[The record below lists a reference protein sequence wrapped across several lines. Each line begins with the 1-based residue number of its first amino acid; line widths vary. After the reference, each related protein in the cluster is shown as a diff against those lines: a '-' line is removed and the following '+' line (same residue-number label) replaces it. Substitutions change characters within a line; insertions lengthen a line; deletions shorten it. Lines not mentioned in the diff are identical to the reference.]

1 MRKNG
6 FFAVYLILLVAQLLL
21 TNYFHFTPYIMLT
34 ILPVMVLCIPLG
46 ISTTVAMLIAFGTGL
61 SVDLLSEGI
70 IGLNTLALV
79 PVAFCR
85 KEMIRLIFGE
95 ELISRGEDFSV
106 RRSGLGQVLLAITLA
121 QALFLV
127 VFIWAD
133 SAGTRPFWFNFLRF
147 ICSLAAGVL
156 VSLLVAD
163 PLAPDSRK

>member
-121 QALFLV
+121 QALFLL